1 MKNYL
6 LLLFIFLVS
15 CTTRIETQFSE
26 KALNAT
32 FISLE
37 GKELPFK
44 DILEKYKGEKILI
57 DVWATWCGDCIK
69 GMPTIVQL
77 QKEYQDVVFLFLS
90 IDSNLVELKTGI
102 EKYRVKGVHYLL
114 PSGWDGSFGD
124 FLDLSWIPR
133 YLVVDK
139 EGKIAVFNA
148 VKANDE
154 RIVAALKK

>member
-6 LLLFIFLVS
+6 LILSILLVS
-15 CTTRIETQFSE
+15 CTTRVETQFSE
-26 KALNAT
+26 KALYDT

-37 GKELPFK
+37 GEELPFK
-44 DILEKYKGEKILI
+44 EILEEYKGKKILI
-57 DVWATWCGDCIK
+57 DIWATWCGDCIK

-77 QKEYQDVVFLFLS
+77 QEEHKDVVFLFLS

-102 EKYRVKGVHYLL
+102 EKYRVKGAHYLL
-114 PSGWDGSFGD
+114 PSGWNGAFGD

-139 EGKIAVFNA
+139 DGKIAVFNA